1 MKAYIDDSM
10 ADGEVLVFGGL
21 ISTTEEWEAFSLEW
35 RQYLEDERI
44 QVFKMKK
51 AAHKHA
57 KRLYRMICDHAKAGI
72 CFVVPIAPLEKAAG
86 RYGPTGKL
94 LAKPY
99 FWAFKG
105 VINCLAQK
113 HREWGLSEPVDF
125 IFDNRPEEEDV
136 LEGWEVHRDTVP
148 DEVRSIVGRRP
159 VFADDEKML
168 PLQAAD
174 MWVWWC
180 RQTWLNN
187 DGTIPGDSYPIPWRK
202 IGAIPQIILQLT
214 TEDIDQEFSRVD
226 GDLRDIPGFLER
238 NPGALKAI
246 RKNPSARAFIEE
258 RHPGLLEAME
268 VAKNTDG
275 V

>member
-72 CFVVPIAPLEKAAG
+72 CFVVPIAPLEKVAG

-113 HREWGLSEPVDF
+113 HREWGLTEPVDF

-148 DEVRSIVGRRP
+148 DEVRT
-159 VFADDEKML
+159 L
-168 PLQAAD
+168 PIRLTPMTAT
-174 MWVWWC
+174 C
-180 RQTWLNN
+180 RVPPL
-187 DGTIPGDSYPIPWRK
+187 
-202 IGAIPQIILQLT
+202 
-214 TEDIDQEFSRVD
+214 SRVKL
-226 GDLRDIPGFLER
+226 GIGWSRGVARDAEQ
-238 NPGALKAI
+238 
-246 RKNPSARAFIEE
+246 
-258 RHPGLLEAME
+258 
-268 VAKNTDG
+268 
-275 V
+275 

>member
-10 ADGEVLVFGGL
+10 SDGEVLVFGGL

-86 RYGPTGKL
+86 RLWADRKL

-99 FWAFKG
+99 FWAFEG

-113 HREWGLSEPVDF
+113 HREWGLTEPVDF

-148 DEVRSIVGRRP
+148 DEVRSIMGRRP
-159 VFADDEKML
+159 VFADDEKCC
-168 PLQAAD
+168 P
-174 MWVWWC
+174 C
-180 RQTWLNN
+180 
-187 DGTIPGDSYPIPWRK
+187 K
-202 IGAIPQIILQLT
+202 QLT
-214 TEDIDQEFSRVD
+214 CGCGGVD
-226 GDLRDIPGFLER
+226 KLGLITMVRSQWIAIQFHGGKL
-238 NPGALKAI
+238 ALYHKSFC
-246 RKNPSARAFIEE
+246 N
-258 RHPGLLEAME
+258 
-268 VAKNTDG
+268 
-275 V
+275 